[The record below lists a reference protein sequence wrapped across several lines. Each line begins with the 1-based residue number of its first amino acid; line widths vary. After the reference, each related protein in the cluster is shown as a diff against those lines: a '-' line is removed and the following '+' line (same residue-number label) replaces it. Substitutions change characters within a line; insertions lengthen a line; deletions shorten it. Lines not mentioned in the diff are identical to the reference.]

1 MPDRRPTYRRRR
13 RFYRKRIYRRWRRK
27 PRIQRNLR
35 NTGFLSTKQKT
46 ESYVIVPAGTL
57 AGGGHGVGFSFSLA
71 DIPQAVTFQKLFD
84 QYRIS
89 GVSIK
94 LMPMTSTGVTQ
105 NPSIRLLHYTDLDDA
120 NAPSL
125 YSDVIQRSNLKNRM
139 LIAGDAKPISSY
151 IRPRWLSAA
160 YATSIVPGGGTGY
173 TLGAHKAWIDTVD
186 DQVPHFGYKY
196 FFNTTNNATPGG
208 LVDPVNVLFTITY
221 YLQFKGLK

>member
-1 MPDRRPTYRRRR
+1 MV
-13 RFYRKRIYRRWRRK
+13 YRKRPYRRKRRPYRK
-27 PRIQRNLR
+27 RRYRKKRTIVPRNLR

-46 ESYVIVPAGTL
+46 ESYVIVPSGTL
-57 AGGGHGVGFSFSLA
+57 TGGGHGVGFSFSLA

-89 GVSIK
+89 GVAIK
-94 LMPMTSTGVTQ
+94 MMPMTSTGVTV
-105 NPSIRLLHYTDLDDA
+105 NPSLRLLHYTDLDDA

-125 YSDVIQRSNLKNRM
+125 YSDVIQRSNIKDRM
-139 LIAGDAKPISSY
+139 IPVGNVRPINSY
-151 IRPRWLSAA
+151 LRPRWLNAA

-173 TLGAHKAWIDTVD
+173 TLGNRSTWIDTVD

-196 FFNTTNNATPGG
+196 FFNTTTNATPGG
-208 LVDPVNVLFTITY
+208 LAVPMNVLFTITY